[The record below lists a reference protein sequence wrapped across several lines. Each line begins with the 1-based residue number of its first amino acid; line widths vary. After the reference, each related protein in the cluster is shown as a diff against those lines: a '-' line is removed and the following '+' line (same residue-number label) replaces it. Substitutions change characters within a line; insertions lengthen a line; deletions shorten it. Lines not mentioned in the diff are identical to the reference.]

1 MEQTGLALK
10 WAIVETLSFCD
21 TENNQKN
28 SKKILTSRGVLLP
41 LFLCVKF

>member
-28 SKKILTSRGVLLP
+28 SKKNPDFKGGCYCPS
-41 LFLCVKF
+41 FCV